1 MKYKVTTRGWIVFSL
16 LGILILYGLIQ
27 VGGLIFDDTS
37 DQDEVTQ
44 NELISDNVSDEDKDI
59 ESNNEIGND
68 SIQDDIDESAADEE
82 SSSEDAD
89 NDESVDEVDDS
100 ENIDST
106 ESNDD
111 QTSEGDFEEVDLDKR
126 TEIIFNKNDFVL
138 NKEYLT
144 DLNDWLDFLMTYKEL
159 SIVVEGHING
169 YPYYNDGSYGLNI
182 SEKRALVIKEYLVG
196 NGIAEER
203 IEIINMGS
211 KDQVIKTSD
220 VSEHYKNRRAVI
232 YIKDRP

>member
-37 DQDEVTQ
+37 DQDDMTQ
-44 NELISDNVSDEDKDI
+44 NELISDNGSDEDEDI
-59 ESNNEIGND
+59 ESNNETSD
-68 SIQDDIDESAADEE
+68 ESVQDDDDESNANEE
-82 SSSEDAD
+82 SSSEDTD
-89 NDESVDEVDDS
+89 NNEAVDEVDDS
-100 ENIDST
+100 ENTDST
-106 ESNDD
+106 SSTDNK
-111 QTSEGDFEEVDLDKR
+111 TSEDKFEEVDLDKK
-126 TEIIFNKNDFVL
+126 TEIIFNKNDFAL

-196 NGIAEER
+196 NGIDEER

-211 KDQVIKTSD
+211 KDQVVKTSD

-232 YIKDRP
+232 YIKERP

>member
-37 DQDEVTQ
+37 NEDEVTQ
-44 NELISDNVSDEDKDI
+44 NELISDNVSDEDEDM
-59 ESNNEIGND
+59 ESNNETGNG
-68 SIQDDIDESAADEE
+68 SVQDDVDESAADEE

-89 NDESVDEVDDS
+89 NNESVDEVDDS
-100 ENIDST
+100 ENTDLT
-106 ESNDD
+106 DSNDD
-111 QTSEGDFEEVDLDKR
+111 QTLEDDFEEVDLDKR

-182 SEKRALVIKEYLVG
+182 SENRALVIKEYLVG

-211 KDQVIKTSD
+211 KDQVVKTSD

-232 YIKDRP
+232 YIKERP